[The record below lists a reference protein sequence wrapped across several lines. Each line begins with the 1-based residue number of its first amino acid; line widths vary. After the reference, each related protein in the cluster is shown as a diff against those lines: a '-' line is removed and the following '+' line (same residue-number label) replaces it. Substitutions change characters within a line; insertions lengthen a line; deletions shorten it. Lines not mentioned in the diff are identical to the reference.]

1 MARIGRPK
9 RSQLEAKM
17 NSMQALGLPR
27 VEPPIRHRSAN
38 QTPRFWCP
46 VCGMCADLDRLL
58 TGPYEVRSAVQ
69 LYGGKR
75 EDGRGYMEYL
85 YDDADIL
92 QQALQLLEPQI
103 LAALQL
109 VRDELGYPIE
119 SRRRDR
125 SFIPPSAEEED
136 DELFDEMDTLLDEM
150 DTLLDEEDRLYLP
163 EPRTKPKRR
172 AKKPKRPA
180 IREPESQDYLRLG
193 AKSTP
198 QPSRETL
205 ALPPGQPKKP

>member
-1 MARIGRPK
+1 
-9 RSQLEAKM
+9 
-17 NSMQALGLPR
+17 
-27 VEPPIRHRSAN
+27 
-38 QTPRFWCP
+38 
-46 VCGMCADLDRLL
+46 MCADLDRLL

-109 VRDELGYPIE
+109 VRDELGYPVE
-119 SRRRDR
+119 SRRQGRD
-125 SFIPPSAEEED
+125 FILPTVEEED